1 MLNRLRSIRSFNMRF
16 FTSVQLVAIM
26 LAIGSSRFA
35 IDAEAMRDHAIAN
48 VQLVN
53 DNQLGDIE

>member
-1 MLNRLRSIRSFNMRF
+1 MRF

-26 LAIGSSRFA
+26 LAIGSFRFA